1 MHYSPCG
8 RAVDWIQ
15 FPFEVWARLHT
26 SPDAPLVRLRWVYT
40 DQPFLPVGTQSVV
53 NNRIWDF
60 DHDSDL
66 SVGQEPI
73 EESDFDQDARLRLPA
88 LAFSGHMCH
97 PEWFA
102 TGEPWPVP
110 STLPPTKY
118 LAGWIPECCV
128 VCCEFVDCLDEPVN
142 GGPASE
148 LRQYAI
154 PAKDA
159 TPTTPFLEHT
169 VANVVVPTV
178 PPLKGYTISY
188 NPLGTMGPFTQRT
201 THLVNNL
208 GVPVST
214 VTEFIIDDENF
225 ATRTLD
231 ANGLTETVAVG
242 GSAAGLTLF
251 VVGGVGELGGFNIKL
266 ASSLLPDSVT
276 PRTTTAYAAA
286 GTTQATATAITTTGA
301 QLTATATTQGAI
313 VPLATATGNRIL
325 SVVHLSTS
333 AVASLNLYPG
343 TGQAFSARVANAP
356 IILNRGTGVM
366 LIENVA
372 ENGGWAVVPF

>member
-1 MHYSPCG
+1 M
-8 RAVDWIQ
+8 DWIQ

-40 DQPFLPVGTQSVV
+40 DQPFLPVGTQSVI

-73 EESDFDQDARLRLPA
+73 EESDFDQDARLKLPA

-110 STLPPTKY
+110 STLPPTVY

-128 VCCEFVDCLDEPVN
+128 VCCEFEDCLDDPIN
-142 GGPASE
+142 GFPASE
-148 LRQYAI
+148 IRLYTV
-154 PAKDA
+154 PAKDK
-159 TPTTPFLEHT
+159 TPTTAFLQFT
-169 VANVVVPTV
+169 VADAIGLEEEPK
-178 PPLKGYTISY
+178 PGFTIQY
-188 NPLGTMGPFTQRT
+188 NPKGTTGPPVFLQSVFTNLTGVAEGYFQNFIVD
-201 THLVNNL
+201 VNNQHL
-208 GVPVST
+208 WSVGSAGRN
-214 VTEFIIDDENF
+214 EQ
-225 ATRTLD
+225 L
-231 ANGLTETVAVG
+231 TVAGVT
-242 GSAAGLTLF
+242 TLF
-251 VVGGVGELGGFNIKL
+251 TLRIVGGVGELCGTNLKL
-266 ASSLLPDSVT
+266 CEDLLPATVT

-286 GTTQATATAITTTGA
+286 GTTQANATAITTTGA
-301 QLTATATTQGAI
+301 QLTATATTQGAR

-325 SVVHLSTS
+325 SVVHLSSS

-343 TGQAFSARVANAP
+343 LAQQFSARVANAP

-366 LIENVA
+366 LIENAA